1 MALHALKPSANPAI
15 YYACTLPVRAGGELV
30 NFQHVASLRRQGW
43 RAFAWLQEGAELEW
57 PSQAFPVP
65 VVQGGPH
72 HQWKAHDVLVLP
84 EVWSASGWQIMREQ
98 GCQLVMHNQNP
109 YYTFRGLSTVSALN
123 AFPLA
128 GALCC
133 SAFTRDTLQAWGST
147 TDWHVVQP
155 MVLPH
160 FEQALARIGG
170 LSGKRQQIAF
180 MPRKR
185 PNEAK
190 LLRQWFAALCP
201 QWAHVPWVEVDGM
214 SRPQVAQTLAE
225 SLVFVSLSKD
235 EGLGLPPLEA
245 MAAACLVAGFTGG
258 GGQEYATPA
267 NGLWVVDGQLPE
279 LALAIGRL
287 LAMDAPQQAV
297 RVQAGQAT
305 AALFDAANFDAQ
317 LSAAWRGI
325 LGDAAAAFHLGAPA
339 LPVQAPVSG
348 DGSHEFGV
356 VP

>member
-1 MALHALKPSANPAI
+1 MVLQYISPSANPAI

-43 RAFAWLQEGAELEW
+43 RAFAWLQEGAKLEW
-57 PSQAFPVP
+57 PSQTFPVP
-65 VVQGGPH
+65 IVQGGPH
-72 HQWKAHDVLVLP
+72 HRWLAHDVLVLP
-84 EVWSASGWQIMREQ
+84 EVCPASDWQSLREQ

-109 YYTFRGLSTVSALN
+109 FYTFRGLPTLDALN

-133 SAFTRDTLQAWGST
+133 SAFTRDTLQAWSST
-147 TDWHVVQP
+147 TDWQVVQP

-170 LSGKRQQIAF
+170 LSGKRLQIAY

-190 LLRQWFAALCP
+190 QLQQWFAALCP

-225 SLVFVSLSKD
+225 SQVFVSLSKD

-245 MAAACLVAGFTGG
+245 MAAGCLVAGYTGG
-258 GGQEYATPA
+258 GGQEYVTPD
-267 NGLWVVDGQLPE
+267 NGTWVTDAQLPE
-279 LALAIGRL
+279 LALAIADL
-287 LAMDAPQQAV
+287 LAMDAPQCSA
-297 RVQAGQAT
+297 RLQAGQAT
-305 AALFDAANFDAQ
+305 AGLFNEANFDAQ
-317 LSAAWRGI
+317 LNAAWHRL
-325 LGDAAAAFHLGAPA
+325 LGNGAAAYRSGA
-339 LPVQAPVSG
+339 
-348 DGSHEFGV
+348 
-356 VP
+356 

>member
-1 MALHALKPSANPAI
+1 MVQAAFNSSTKPSI
-15 YYACTLPVRAGGELV
+15 YYACTLPVRAGGQLV
-30 NFQHVASLRRQGW
+30 NFQHVASLCRLGW
-43 RAFAWLQEGAELEW
+43 RAFAWLQDGSAIEW

-65 VVQGGPH
+65 VVQGGLH
-72 HQWKAHDVLVLP
+72 HRWTAHDVLVLP
-84 EVWSASGWQIMREQ
+84 ELWTTGAWQGMREQ

-109 YYTFRGLSTVSALN
+109 FYTFRGLPTLDALN

-128 GALCC
+128 GGLCC

-147 TDWHVVQP
+147 TDWQVVQP

-170 LSGKRQQIAF
+170 QSGKRLQIAF

-190 LLRQWFAALCP
+190 QVQQWFAALCP

-245 MAAACLVAGFTGG
+245 MAAGCLVAGFTGG

-267 NGLWVVDGQLPE
+267 NGLWVGDGQLPE
-279 LALAIGRL
+279 LALAIASL
-287 LAMDAPQQAV
+287 LAMDAPQQAA

-317 LSAAWRGI
+317 LNAAWHQL
-325 LGDAAAAFHLGAPA
+325 LGDKAAAYRSGA
-339 LPVQAPVSG
+339 
-348 DGSHEFGV
+348 
-356 VP
+356 